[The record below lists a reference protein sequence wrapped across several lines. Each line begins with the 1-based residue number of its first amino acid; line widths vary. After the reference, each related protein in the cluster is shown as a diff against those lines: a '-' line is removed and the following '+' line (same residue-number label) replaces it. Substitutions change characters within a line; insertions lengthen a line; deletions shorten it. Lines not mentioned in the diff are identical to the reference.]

1 MQPAKQ
7 ISTSIRK
14 TAFTLVELL
23 VVIGIIALLISILL
37 PALGKAR
44 KSANTAK
51 CLSTVRQLSMAWTM
65 YANEHKGLSIPYYND
80 SDNNSLWIGQLRGVY
95 SNIDKS
101 RFCPEAS
108 DPSTLANKWGA
119 CFMAWGP
126 GTSGFLTNQSGSY
139 LFNGW
144 LYWWGDYG
152 GVKDRGP
159 NYSANPN
166 YFFNKTV
173 SRSAEVPV
181 FSDGAWV
188 DTWIRATDSAPPD
201 LYGASANSTGQSMWR
216 VCIARHRKAINIAY
230 CDGHAATVPLDQLW
244 NQTWHLN
251 YVPPAT
257 VPALPRE

>member
-1 MQPAKQ
+1 MPAKQ
-7 ISTSIRK
+7 NSVFTRDR
-14 TAFTLVELL
+14 AFTLVELL

-65 YANEHKGLSIPYYND
+65 YGNEHKGLSIPYYND
-80 SDNNSLWIGQLRGVY
+80 SDENSLWIGQLRGVY

-108 DPSTLANKWGA
+108 DASTLPSKWGA
-119 CFMAWGP
+119 CYMAWGP

-139 LFNGW
+139 TFNGW
-144 LYWWGDYG
+144 LYWWGDYNG
-152 GVKDRGP
+152 NKDRGP
-159 NYSANPN
+159 NYSTSPTF
-166 YFFNKTV
+166 FFNKTV

-188 DTWIRATDSAPPD
+188 DTWIRETDSAPQN
-201 LYGASANSTGQSMWR
+201 LYGASATATGQALWR

-244 NQTWHLN
+244 NQVWHLN

-257 VPALPRE
+257 VPTLPRE